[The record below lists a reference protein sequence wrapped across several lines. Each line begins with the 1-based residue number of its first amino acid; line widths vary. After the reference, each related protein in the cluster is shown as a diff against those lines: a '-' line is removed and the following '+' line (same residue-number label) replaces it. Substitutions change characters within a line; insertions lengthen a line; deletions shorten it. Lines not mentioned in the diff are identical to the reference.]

1 MSFNVN
7 TEVVQSDSLLLSEAD
22 IIQSVYDT
30 LKANGV
36 LLYDDVAI
44 SVQGKRLLVQMQQ
57 HKVLTLISDF

>member
-44 SVQGKRLLVQMQQ
+44 SIQGKRLLVQMQQ